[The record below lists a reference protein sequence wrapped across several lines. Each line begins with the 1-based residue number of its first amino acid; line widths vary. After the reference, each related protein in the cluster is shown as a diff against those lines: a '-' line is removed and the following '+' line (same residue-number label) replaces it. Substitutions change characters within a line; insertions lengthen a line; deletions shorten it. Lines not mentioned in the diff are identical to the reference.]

1 MPMKRLFSIS
11 TFLIAGLV
19 LLLFSETGWAQERG
33 NDSPRI
39 SPNAAVSQTI
49 GTTEVHLTYG
59 RPGVRDRVI
68 FGELEAFGEVWRAG
82 ANESTYISFSDDV
95 LIEGE
100 PLEAGEYSLYTIPGI
115 NQWTIIINSSHS
127 WGTEYDSS
135 ADVLRVQVEPEEGK
149 FTEQMMFY
157 FENVSDDSGDLVLQ
171 WEETKVPVTIS
182 IP

>member
-1 MPMKRLFSIS
+1 MPMKRLFSFS

-19 LLLFSETGWAQERG
+19 LVLFSESGWAQERG
-33 NDSPRI
+33 GDSPRI

-59 RPGVRDRVI
+59 RPGVRDRDI
-68 FGELEAFGEVWRAG
+68 FGELVPYGNVWRAG

-100 PLEAGEYSLYTIPGI
+100 PLDAGEYSLYTVPGI
-115 NQWTIIINSSHS
+115 NEWTVIINSSHS
-127 WGTEYDSS
+127 WGTEYDPS
-135 ADVLRVQVEPEEGK
+135 ADALRIQVEPEEGP

-157 FENVSDDSGDLVLQ
+157 FENVSNNSADLVLQ